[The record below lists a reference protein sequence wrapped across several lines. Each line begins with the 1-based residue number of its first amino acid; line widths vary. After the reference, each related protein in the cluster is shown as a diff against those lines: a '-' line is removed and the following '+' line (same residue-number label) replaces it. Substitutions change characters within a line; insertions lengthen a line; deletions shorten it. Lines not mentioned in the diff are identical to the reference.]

1 MTLVKQM
8 SSFILAT
15 HLHNLSKM
23 PEIEKITNVSKYHL
37 KVNFDRDNN
46 RLIYD
51 RKLHE
56 GSGSAI
62 YGLEVCK
69 AMDLPEEFIDIANNI
84 RKGIMNIDKEIL
96 STKKSHYNNDLYMDK
111 CSICGKQGI
120 DTHHIKPQE
129 DADENNFIG
138 SMHKN
143 TKGNLVVLCEECH
156 IKTHHG
162 NLQING
168 YIQTSE
174 GKILDYKNDSESV
187 VSKSRKKFSESDI
200 KIICDKYAEYGNKKI
215 CMEYLESQNN
225 IKLSVAT
232 FNKIINNKY

>member
-1 MTLVKQM
+1 M
-8 SSFILAT
+8 SSFIFAT
-15 HLHNLSKM
+15 HLHNLSRM
-23 PEIEKITNVSKYHL
+23 PEIDKIRNVKKYHL
-37 KVNFDRDNN
+37 KVKFDRDNN

-51 RKLHE
+51 RKLHQ

-69 AMDLPEEFIDIANNI
+69 AMDLPDEFIDIANSI
-84 RKGIMNIDKEIL
+84 RKELMNVDPEIL
-96 STKKSHYNNDLYMDK
+96 STKKSNYNSQLYMDK
-111 CSICGKQGI
+111 CSICGKEGV

-129 DADENNFIG
+129 DADENDFIG

-156 IKTHHG
+156 QKTHHG

-168 YIQTSE
+168 YLQTSD
-174 GKILDYKNDSESV
+174 GSVLDYSIDNNSTV
-187 VSKSRKKFSESDI
+187 NKSRKKFSDSDI
-200 KIICDKYAEYGNKKI
+200 EIIKETYNNYTNKKLCI
-215 CMEYLESQNN
+215 DYLMTKYNL
-225 IKLSVAT
+225 KLSIGT